1 MSESVL
7 ESTFKFSSGSV
18 NGCLSSFSPNTPVS
32 SNCRYSLADDFFS
45 ALQTTDLPKTESN
58 SDALT
63 SVLSVSRRSNSGSG
77 SDQAALISELKSCY
91 NTNGSGIGNDQ
102 CQWLLGSLSNG
113 SPTFKTGE
121 AFDQKQKPRSLL
133 SNRLDNELS
142 FSATGRNADYIQSAS
157 ILDQKVQP
165 TQQSKD
171 QCAMTELAR
180 RFDEQMRI
188 GLQDE
193 EGQSD
198 FLKRMA
204 ATISPSAIGEN
215 KEPKLTMTERIQVPS
230 SDHVAEI
237 VGKNGQRI
245 RHLREQLKVW
255 VKTPARDELP
265 VFEITGMPEKLGE
278 AKRIILQMSEHF
290 SKVQQERL
298 SRIEPNRTEE
308 RLYVEQDK
316 VGLIVGASGQ
326 TIRWVQQLSDTHI
339 ATPRKQESIPGLPS
353 PQTHFTI
360 CGTRERVRFAKQLI
374 CEYVSLRC
382 QGLWLDPEL
391 EPSPEAAR
399 LVHEFH
405 ARRQAEDTQRRGSA
419 PASVTI
425 ATALSRQTADEGAA
439 AAASADAQSLAEL
452 KRLWQEGGPPPAVWD
467 GVLFGGL
474 PPTSVPPPPMQ
485 LMADRRY
492 SVDAHSVAQHHRQQ
506 QQQKQQPQSEQRQFL
521 FGLDLDGLDLLPK
534 SKSHC
539 EDPVLPA
546 DGGVNGWM

>member
-1 MSESVL
+1 
-7 ESTFKFSSGSV
+7 
-18 NGCLSSFSPNTPVS
+18 
-32 SNCRYSLADDFFS
+32 YSLADDFFS

-91 NTNGSGIGNDQ
+91 NTNGSGIGKDQ
-102 CQWLLGSLSNG
+102 CQWLLGSLPNG

-165 TQQSKD
+165 TQQS
-171 QCAMTELAR
+171 
-180 RFDEQMRI
+180 
-188 GLQDE
+188 
-193 EGQSD
+193 
-198 FLKRMA
+198 
-204 ATISPSAIGEN
+204 
-215 KEPKLTMTERIQVPS
+215 
-230 SDHVAEI
+230 
-237 VGKNGQRI
+237 QRI

-298 SRIEPNRTEE
+298 SRIEPNRTED

-353 PQTHFTI
+353 PQMHFTI

-425 ATALSRQTADEGAA
+425 AAALSRQTADEGAA

-534 SKSHC
+534 SKSHS